1 MENKR
6 IYKKKKKRYENY
18 IILAKYQRYKN
29 NSNFNIHKFEKEVIE
44 NFYKKSDPTA
54 SIILLRNHIQEIYGL
69 SQKLSEIKKKSG
81 YLQRKETVRY
91 LEDTFFLRIKKDFFY
106 FLLGIVKNYFAI
118 DIKLTQDIL
127 AKKID
132 EMWGMK

>member
-1 MENKR
+1 M
-6 IYKKKKKRYENY
+6 
-18 IILAKYQRYKN
+18 AKYQRYKN